1 MAKNTISMSQQQF
14 LQRLKNR
21 VLLSDTFTLQRKE
34 TTAKKTLSVCQGKK
48 RSTSKK
54 NKNIILYVFCITQ
67 KTVLTVQVDVVTF
80 TPVAPQWRIVQA
92 GAANL
97 DAVVQSVLQ
106 FQRRPGFSKCRC
118 HLETAERESTNTQA
132 HAQAHKHIKL
142 IGRMVGPVGA

>member
-1 MAKNTISMSQQQF
+1 MTRLHYREKKQ
-14 LQRLKNR
+14 LQ
-21 VLLSDTFTLQRKE
+21 
-34 TTAKKTLSVCQGKK
+34 KKTFLFVRGKK

-54 NKNIILYVFCITQ
+54 NKNIILYVFCIIQ

-106 FQRRPGFSKCRC
+106 FQRRPGFSECRC

-142 IGRMVGPVGA
+142 VGRMVGPVGA